1 LHTKTA
7 TVSNRETQARDL
19 IERKHIMFQSLAR
32 AGCRRLFPRHLLHKI
47 TTLTFFVVVIV
58 ISQTISAQQISAK
71 SSERPNIIVIMADDL
86 GYGDTSAYDGWVK
99 TPQLERMAAAGLK
112 FTDFHANSSVCS
124 PTRAGFMT
132 GRYQQRVG
140 IVDVIARHLETPG
153 LYPSQ
158 LTIPRLLKQAG
169 YKTALF
175 GKWHLGMESKFNPTH
190 HGFDE
195 FRGYLD
201 GYIDYHSHKNS
212 WLNGLEKDDQPGYS
226 THVITKNA
234 VDFIQRNAKQQP
246 FFLLVTHE
254 AVHLPFQ
261 TPEDTVENRKPISKG
276 KMWDRDRIRPKYKVM
291 LEEMDK
297 GVGEILDAVKQ
308 TGISE
313 NTLVVFFSDNG
324 AIGAGSN
331 KPFRGGKFSHY
342 EGGHR
347 VPAIAVW
354 PNKIKPNSKNDQLVM
369 ASDLLPTFAQL
380 AGVKIPQD
388 RELDGVSILG
398 LLQTGESL
406 PLRQV
411 FFGYEPKLGTAMRD
425 GQWKMIVKV
434 EKVEL
439 YNLADDI
446 GERENLIDQHPK
458 RTATMHKAII
468 DWKAN
473 VTWEREESAP

>member
-1 LHTKTA
+1 
-7 TVSNRETQARDL
+7 
-19 IERKHIMFQSLAR
+19 M
-32 AGCRRLFPRHLLHKI
+32 
-47 TTLTFFVVVIV
+47 
-58 ISQTISAQQISAK
+58 
-71 SSERPNIIVIMADDL
+71 MADDL

-124 PTRAGFMT
+124 PTRAGFLT

-212 WLNGLEKDDQPGYS
+212 WLNGLEKEDQPGYS

-234 VDFIQRNAKQQP
+234 VDFIKRSAQKDP

-261 TPEDTVENRKPISKG
+261 TPADTVENRKPIPKDQFWS
-276 KMWDRDRIRPKYKVM
+276 RDRIRPKYKVM

-297 GVGEILDAVKQ
+297 GVGEILDAVEQ
-308 TGISE
+308 TGIAD
-313 NTLVVFFSDNG
+313 NTLIVFFSDNG

-331 KPFRGGKFSHY
+331 QPFRGGKFSHY

-354 PNKIKPNSKNDQLVM
+354 PGNIKPGTKTDQLVM

-380 AGVKIPQD
+380 ADAEIPPT
-388 RELDGVSILG
+388 RELDGVSVVG
-398 LLQTGESL
+398 VLQNGESL
-406 PLRQV
+406 QPRQV

-425 GQWKMIVKV
+425 GPWKMIVKQ
-434 EKVEL
+434 ERLEL

-446 GERENLIDQHPK
+446 GERTNLAEQLPK
-458 RTATMHKAII
+458 RATEMHQAITE
-468 DWKAN
+468 WKAK
-473 VTWEREESAP
+473 VTWQKEAK